1 MTLVVANGKKYG
13 RLTILEESERKIYG
27 EKNCRTFLCRC
38 ECGKEI
44 MARLSSLRR
53 GEKRSCGCLASELTK
68 SRNYKHGMYGTKT
81 YKAWGGMKERC
92 GNPKNKEYR
101 NYGGRGIK
109 VCVKW
114 QYFKNFFRDM
124 GVSPKNMS
132 LDRIDNNKGYEPSNC
147 RWSTPK
153 EQANNRRIE
162 NMVWNKK
169 LN

>member
-1 MTLVVANGKKYG
+1 
-13 RLTILEESERKIYG
+13 
-27 EKNCRTFLCRC
+27 
-38 ECGKEI
+38 
-44 MARLSSLRR
+44 
-53 GEKRSCGCLASELTK
+53 
-68 SRNYKHGMYGTKT
+68 MYGTKT